1 MSVDPVTR
9 AAWTPKTDAAET
21 RGEAG
26 HGARDAWPA
35 SEQADPPRR
44 TGAGV
49 APVTGWRR
57 MRVAVYVSFAAIAV
71 NAGLQSWQTQRMA
84 DARTL
89 DAEIVDAAGRYNAMV
104 QRVGRLSA
112 LIAGQGPGSE
122 PWVKDLSGEL
132 LQSHDQALK
141 VHQLASRLDPA
152 ATLSGGILEPAFE
165 AWQGARER
173 LWYRAEALLSHAEN
187 GRFESV
193 VEANRVLQAD
203 ADRAGH
209 AAVKL
214 TASLRSHSS
223 QLLARSATAA
233 RVGVGMTFGLLA
245 MLALLVVAP
254 GLRALQAQAR
264 RLALQAAENERLAL
278 VAEHTGNLV
287 VMTDAQRRVVW
298 ANEAFTR
305 VAGYELHDVLGQ
317 RPGEFLQSQRTDPA
331 TVQRMRTALEAGEPV
346 RVELLNRSRDGRDY
360 WIDADIQPLHDAA
373 GTLTG
378 FIAVETVITEQVT
391 DRLRAAA
398 LLAALPTAVVV
409 HDRHGTVSDVNLA
422 ASRLLGLRVGDMADA
437 LMGRRPLTE
446 EMHPMSAEELPVQR
460 TLLAG
465 QGEWGQVIGL
475 DDDEG
480 GRRWLLSNTE
490 PLRDALGAPSG
501 AVACYVDVTERRELL
516 DELRDAARR
525 DALTR
530 MPNRSVVLERVQ
542 RAIDHHRRHPSYGFA
557 VLFMDVDRFKQVN
570 DTLGHSAGDDL
581 LRQVAARLNETL
593 RPGDAVARIGSDV
606 RLAARIG
613 GDEFVIVLEGVSHV
627 DAACQVADRLL
638 HELSQPYQLGL
649 HAVHVSVSI
658 GIVSAEQAGEDA
670 GAVLRDCDTAMYEA
684 KRAGR
689 GRWMLFDPSMHERVK
704 ATLEMEGELRRALD
718 QDELY
723 VVYQPVVAM
732 SDETLVGVEA
742 LVRWRHPERGE
753 IPPGAFIGLAE
764 ECGLIDAIGDVVL
777 AKACAQFALW
787 QQQWGQQAPPLL
799 AVNLSRAQ
807 LKQPGLVPEVMAVL
821 EANGMRPDQL
831 QLEVTES
838 FAAQDEQV
846 QVMLRALKAAGVR
859 LALDDFGTG
868 YSSLACLH
876 QLPVDTVK
884 IDRSFVACAH
894 AVEYHRVLISATI
907 RVARTL
913 GMTTVAEGIETRE
926 QADLMSMLA
935 CDRGQGWLFGRPMT
949 PEAMDLWLE
958 THASDSLV

>member
-1 MSVDPVTR
+1 
-9 AAWTPKTDAAET
+9 
-21 RGEAG
+21 
-26 HGARDAWPA
+26 
-35 SEQADPPRR
+35 
-44 TGAGV
+44 
-49 APVTGWRR
+49 
-57 MRVAVYVSFAAIAV
+57 
-71 NAGLQSWQTQRMA
+71 
-84 DARTL
+84 
-89 DAEIVDAAGRYNAMV
+89 
-104 QRVGRLSA
+104 
-112 LIAGQGPGSE
+112 
-122 PWVKDLSGEL
+122 
-132 LQSHDQALK
+132 
-141 VHQLASRLDPA
+141 
-152 ATLSGGILEPAFE
+152 
-165 AWQGARER
+165 
-173 LWYRAEALLSHAEN
+173 
-187 GRFESV
+187 
-193 VEANRVLQAD
+193 
-203 ADRAGH
+203 
-209 AAVKL
+209 
-214 TASLRSHSS
+214 
-223 QLLARSATAA
+223 
-233 RVGVGMTFGLLA
+233 
-245 MLALLVVAP
+245 
-254 GLRALQAQAR
+254 
-264 RLALQAAENERLAL
+264 
-278 VAEHTGNLV
+278 
-287 VMTDAQRRVVW
+287 
-298 ANEAFTR
+298 
-305 VAGYELHDVLGQ
+305 
-317 RPGEFLQSQRTDPA
+317 
-331 TVQRMRTALEAGEPV
+331 
-346 RVELLNRSRDGRDY
+346 
-360 WIDADIQPLHDAA
+360 
-373 GTLTG
+373 
-378 FIAVETVITEQVT
+378 
-391 DRLRAAA
+391 
-398 LLAALPTAVVV
+398 
-409 HDRHGTVSDVNLA
+409 
-422 ASRLLGLRVGDMADA
+422 
-437 LMGRRPLTE
+437 
-446 EMHPMSAEELPVQR
+446 
-460 TLLAG
+460 
-465 QGEWGQVIGL
+465 
-475 DDDEG
+475 
-480 GRRWLLSNTE
+480 
-490 PLRDALGAPSG
+490 
-501 AVACYVDVTERRELL
+501 
-516 DELRDAARR
+516 
-525 DALTR
+525 
-530 MPNRSVVLERVQ
+530 VLERVQ

-557 VLFMDVDRFKQVN
+557 VLFMDIDRFKQVN

-638 HELSQPYQLGL
+638 LELSQPYQLGL

-704 ATLEMEGELRRALD
+704 ATLELESELRRALD
-718 QDELY
+718 HDELY

-732 SDETLVGVEA
+732 SDEALVGVEA

-787 QQQWGQQAPPLL
+787 QQQWGQRAPPLL

-807 LKQPGLVPEVMAVL
+807 LKQPGLVPEVVAVL
-821 EANGMRPDQL
+821 DANGMRPDQL

-884 IDRSFVACAH
+884 IDRSFVSCAH